1 MEEEEDEYN
10 DRSEYS
16 PFIEGKYYRVLR
28 KAPTW
33 MGRLVVGEVLQ
44 YDGVV
49 YDPDTRLTI
58 FIFVCKGSRE
68 SKQWA
73 LADDEPL
80 EEWPEIFCE
89 TDFKK

>member
-1 MEEEEDEYN
+1 MEEEEYN
-10 DRSEYS
+10 DRSESS
-16 PFIEGKYYRVLR
+16 PFTEGKHYRVLK

-33 MGRLVVGEVLQ
+33 IGRLEVGEVLR
-44 YDGVV
+44 YCDAV

-58 FIFVCKGSRE
+58 FIFEGRRE

-80 EEWPEIFCE
+80 EEWSEIFCE